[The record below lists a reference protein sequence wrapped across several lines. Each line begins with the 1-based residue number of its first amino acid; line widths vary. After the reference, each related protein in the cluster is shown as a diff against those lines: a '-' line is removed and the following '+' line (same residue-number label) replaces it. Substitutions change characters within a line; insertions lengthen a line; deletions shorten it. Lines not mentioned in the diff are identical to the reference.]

1 MKQKDRP
8 VFRFKRF
15 VLEQIG
21 AAHPVG
27 TDSVL
32 LGAWADIQGVRHIL
46 DIGTGTGAVALL
58 LAQRT
63 EGFLD
68 CQLVGLEPHAPSLAC
83 AVGNFSRSS
92 WAKRLIG
99 VEGTAQNYA
108 QGKDRPFDLIV
119 SNPPFFVET
128 PVSPDPIRRAVRHVS
143 SLPPN
148 ALLEAVSQLLAPQGR
163 FCVIVPPSLGQ
174 HLCEW
179 GVTLGLYC
187 TRRTVVFARPGKPPE
202 RWLLCFERSPYQFQQ
217 KHLYIYERE
226 EIRSA
231 EFRALTGDF
240 YF

>member
-1 MKQKDRP
+1 MKHTDRP

-15 VLEQIG
+15 ALEQIG

-32 LGAWADIQGVRHIL
+32 LGAWANIQGARRIL

-63 EGFLD
+63 EAFPD

-83 AVGNFSRSS
+83 AEGNFGRSP
-92 WAKRLIG
+92 WAGRLIG
-99 VEGTAQNYA
+99 VEDTVQNYA
-108 QGKDRPFDLIV
+108 ARKSRPFDLIV

-128 PVSPDPIRRAVRHVS
+128 TLSPDPLRRATRHVS

-148 ALLEAVSQLLAPQGR
+148 ALLEAVRQLLAPKGC
-163 FCVIVPPSLGQ
+163 FCAIVPPSLGQ

-179 GVTLGLYC
+179 GATLGLYC
-187 TRRTVVFARPGKPPE
+187 THRTVVFTRPGKPPE
-202 RWLLCFERSPYQFQQ
+202 RWLLCFERSPYKFQQ
-217 KHLYIYERE
+217 EHLYIYERE
-226 EIRSA
+226 EIWSS

-240 YF
+240 YL